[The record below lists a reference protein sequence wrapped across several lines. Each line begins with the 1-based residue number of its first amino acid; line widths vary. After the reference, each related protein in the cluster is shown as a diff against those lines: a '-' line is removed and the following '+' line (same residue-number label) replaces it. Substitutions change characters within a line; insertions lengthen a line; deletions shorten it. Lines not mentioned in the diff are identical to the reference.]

1 MNPLLSL
8 VFCTLLC
15 GAFAYNVEDVPV
27 YIFTNP
33 DNPALKAKTLAI
45 APPRPAFPTVKP
57 DAFTATLD
65 AYKSHKKVIIVL
77 DHLSPEFFSKDLE
90 HLPTFRRLDYLPLAQ
105 KPSAVLDNM
114 AGGRTPITVAN
125 GLGKTFADFGS
136 DVDTIVA
143 EWGPRRS
150 EESVGQ
156 YKGRLDRALAN
167 LLKDLPDVVFIL
179 TGAQNTKALEQQ
191 ALEKEEQAILS
202 RKTRAVP
209 APGAA
214 FKYDNLLV
222 YYTAA
227 YEHFKKDTKKP
238 ISEFKFTNIKPD
250 GADENKL
257 NVVFESQTYNI
268 VISFEGAGGAWA
280 ATSARVNNNN
290 VTGFTPIEAPAG
302 FSFACAKSFKIRLD
316 GGSGDI
322 EQLQIQGL
330 QIQPKFKSD
339 SFDLSKFG
347 AAYDCVGFTSPGIWA
362 GIFVTLLL
370 LIIMTIGITALM
382 DIRSMD
388 RFDDPKGKT
397 ITINTNE

>member
-1 MNPLLSL
+1 MNALLSL

-15 GAFAYNVEDVPV
+15 GAFAYNVDDVPV

-33 DNPALKAKTLAI
+33 GNDALKS
-45 APPRPAFPTVKP
+45 APLRPVFPTIQP
-57 DAFTATLD
+57 DELTAALD
-65 AYKSHKKVIIVL
+65 AYKSQKKVIIEL
-77 DHLSPEFFSKDLE
+77 DHLSPEFFLKDLE
-90 HLPTFRRLDYLPLAQ
+90 HLPTFRRLDYLPLVH
-105 KPSAVLDNM
+105 KPAAALNNLSH
-114 AGGRTPITVAN
+114 GRTSITVSN
-125 GLGKTFADFGS
+125 GLGQTFADFGS
-136 DVDTIVA
+136 DVDTIFA
-143 EWGPRRS
+143 EWESRRTD
-150 EESVGQ
+150 ESDSH

-167 LLKDLPDVVFIL
+167 LLDVMPDVVFIL
-179 TGAQNTKALEQQ
+179 TGAENTKALEQQ
-191 ALEKEEQAILS
+191 ALEQEEQAILS

-209 APGAA
+209 APGVS

-222 YYTAA
+222 YYTTA

-238 ISEFKFTNIKPD
+238 IYEFKFTNIKPD

-268 VISFEGAGGAWA
+268 VIGFEWMGGSWA
-280 ATSARVNNNN
+280 ATGASVNNNN
-290 VTGFTPIEAPAG
+290 VTGFTPIAAPAG
-302 FSFACAKSFKIRLD
+302 FSFACAKSFNIRLD
-316 GGSGDI
+316 GSGDVDHI
-322 EQLQIQGL
+322 QIQGL

-339 SFDLSKFG
+339 NFDLSKFG

-370 LIIMTIGITALM
+370 LIIMSIGITALM
-382 DIRSMD
+382 DIRTMD